1 MEKPIT
7 WTVDAETRIREAV
20 TTEAELATHA
30 MRADLPLPP
39 FTNDRAICARCGN
52 RRDIRVHFD
61 RGCPFAE
68 GDHYHR
74 LCPCG
79 HEWVEACS

>member
-1 MEKPIT
+1 M
-7 WTVDAETRIREAV
+7 
-20 TTEAELATHA
+20 
-30 MRADLPLPP
+30 PLPP
-39 FTNDRAICARCGN
+39 FTNDRAVCEKCAN

-61 RGCPFAE
+61 RGCEHAE